1 MATKSKS
8 RKPSNAKG
16 GRRSQADARSPYA
29 RPSRQELKEMAAR
42 RRRMQNL
49 YVYGGGVALVAIIAL
64 VIYLN
69 IRSSAPAGEEEVIP
83 TQGNTHIQQ
92 GSASP
97 IEYNTTPPTS
107 GPHYPGLAPWNIYDE
122 PVRYEQVVHNMED
135 GGVIVYYQ
143 CEEACPDLVEQLTE
157 VVQPFIS
164 SGRNVVMMP
173 NVPDWTAFGSQP
185 AHRDMASRI
194 ALTAWQRIDKFDDFD
209 AERIRAFIEQ
219 YEGIDHH
226 VG

>member
-1 MATKSKS
+1 
-8 RKPSNAKG
+8 
-16 GRRSQADARSPYA
+16 
-29 RPSRQELKEMAAR
+29 MAAR

-107 GPHYPGLAPWNIYDE
+107 EAALPGVGPLEYL
-122 PVRYEQVVHNMED
+122 
-135 GGVIVYYQ
+135 
-143 CEEACPDLVEQLTE
+143 
-157 VVQPFIS
+157 
-164 SGRNVVMMP
+164 
-173 NVPDWTAFGSQP
+173 
-185 AHRDMASRI
+185 
-194 ALTAWQRIDKFDDFD
+194 
-209 AERIRAFIEQ
+209 
-219 YEGIDHH
+219 
-226 VG
+226 